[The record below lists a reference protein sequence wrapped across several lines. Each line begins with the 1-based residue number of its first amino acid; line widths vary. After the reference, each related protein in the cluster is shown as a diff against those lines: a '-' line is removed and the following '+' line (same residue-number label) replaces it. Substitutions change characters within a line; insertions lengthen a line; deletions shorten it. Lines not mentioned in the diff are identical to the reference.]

1 MKRHLVTAA
10 FLMAAL
16 LCYAIG
22 SNFGVIAFAVAGLVL
37 EVVFWFRLIQRRR

>member
-1 MKRHLVTAA
+1 MKRHLITAT

-22 SNFGVIAFAVAGLVL
+22 SNFGVIFFVAVG
-37 EVVFWFRLIQRRR
+37 VVFEAIFWLRLIKRRR